1 MNIILCDFFDRLLW
15 REYQR
20 RQNDEDNAFDAPNDD
35 GADVDEEMRELK
47 IQTVFS
53 YEVRKQ

>member
-20 RQNDEDNAFDAPNDD
+20 RQNDEDAAFDAPD
-35 GADVDEEMRELK
+35 GSEADMDEKMRELK

-53 YEVRKQ
+53 YEVRK